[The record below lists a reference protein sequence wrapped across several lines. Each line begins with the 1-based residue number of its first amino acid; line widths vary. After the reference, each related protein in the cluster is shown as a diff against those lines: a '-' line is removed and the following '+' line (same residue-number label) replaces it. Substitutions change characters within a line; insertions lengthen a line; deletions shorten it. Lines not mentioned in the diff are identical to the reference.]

1 MTDAET
7 TAAEN
12 ALAYRIRERDAAVR
26 DGDGD
31 VADPEVFAH
40 EFFTALRTKGGW
52 RPTPAKAYPAPKA
65 VPPGSAPVLRPETA
79 ELREALRA
87 DMEARAAR
95 DRAAR
100 EGAA

>member
-12 ALAYRIRERDAAVR
+12 ALAYRIRERDAAMR
-26 DGDGD
+26 DGAED

-52 RPTPAKAYPAPKA
+52 RPTEARRVPAWNTPRSAGTGPTEEFLAAKAALAERLAKPE
-65 VPPGSAPVLRPETA
+65 SAA
-79 ELREALRA
+79 
-87 DMEARAAR
+87 
-95 DRAAR
+95 
-100 EGAA
+100 